1 MSRPCFT
8 RATLYSFLAVIASV
22 AVSGANDHPLSDS
35 QWPIVP
41 QNHDSY
47 SLSLTPDPYLS
58 AGSPI
63 INELLDDNFRD
74 GTLTLDFS
82 TGWYEDYTSPASQLL
97 EYLLSIHGEQLRDN
111 VRQIVVP
118 WYAGDM
124 EPENIVDFT
133 SPCVYNES
141 QFVDLVAKVKNLR
154 SLRQVHPDNLWP
166 KTDLC

>member
-22 AVSGANDHPLSDS
+22 AVSGANDHSLSDS

-41 QNHDSY
+41 QNHDRY
-47 SLSLTPDPYLS
+47 SLSLTHDLYLS
-58 AGSPI
+58 AGSSI
-63 INELLDDNFRD
+63 INELLDDNFRN

-97 EYLLSIHGEQLRDN
+97 EYLLSRHGEQLRDN

-118 WYAGDM
+118 WYAGET
-124 EPENIVDFT
+124 EPENVVDFT
-133 SPCVYNES
+133 SPCVFNES
-141 QFVDLVAKVKNLR
+141 QFVDFVAKVKDLK
-154 SLRQVHPDNLWP
+154 SLR
-166 KTDLC
+166 